1 MTQYF
6 PLLCLLSYLIS
17 LERSASV
24 DFISIVGGLEENKRG
39 PFIHSH
45 PLNLM
50 TLFHV
55 FYLFSFSMNCPDQ
68 LDKDACQSKCYFS
81 LFYHIA

>member
-6 PLLCLLSYLIS
+6 PLLCLISYLTS

-45 PLNLM
+45 PMNLM

-55 FYLFSFSMNCPDQ
+55 FFFFVLFLFI
-68 LDKDACQSKCYFS
+68 YFKFFNFI
-81 LFYHIA
+81 LNFTILY